1 MSTKLKEEFL
11 KLLKEDE
18 EFRYAVAGYIG
29 LERFWKEIKSLR
41 EEANKIW
48 KEIKLLR
55 EEQILMREEQTK
67 IWREIGKLREEQK
80 LLREEQILMREDFNR
95 MVEVLLRM
103 DKRLTR
109 VEKTLEKL
117 TVDIEEE
124 ARSIVRYKL
133 RELGIKMDVEA
144 LKLPELELNLYGVS
158 DGICIIGEASVRAG
172 ASIVDELKRKLE
184 ILKTKYPNY
193 LREKIILVLYV
204 TLPLPELVER
214 SKKENIWLLKAT
226 REYVRPKFQFKF

>member
-1 MSTKLKEEFL
+1 MSAKLKEEFL

-67 IWREIGKLREEQK
+67 IWREIEKLREEQK

-109 VEKTLEKL
+109 VEKTMRICKAENFN
-117 TVDIEEE
+117 
-124 ARSIVRYKL
+124 
-133 RELGIKMDVEA
+133 
-144 LKLPELELNLYGVS
+144 LNFNS
-158 DGICIIGEASVRAG
+158 
-172 ASIVDELKRKLE
+172 
-184 ILKTKYPNY
+184 
-193 LREKIILVLYV
+193 
-204 TLPLPELVER
+204 
-214 SKKENIWLLKAT
+214 
-226 REYVRPKFQFKF
+226 

>member
-1 MSTKLKEEFL
+1 MLVLNVSAKLKEEFL

-55 EEQILMREEQTK
+55 EEQILMRE
-67 IWREIGKLREEQK
+67 
-80 LLREEQILMREDFNR
+80 DFNR

-109 VEKTLEKL
+109 VEKTMRICKAENFN
-117 TVDIEEE
+117 
-124 ARSIVRYKL
+124 
-133 RELGIKMDVEA
+133 
-144 LKLPELELNLYGVS
+144 LNFNS
-158 DGICIIGEASVRAG
+158 
-172 ASIVDELKRKLE
+172 
-184 ILKTKYPNY
+184 
-193 LREKIILVLYV
+193 
-204 TLPLPELVER
+204 
-214 SKKENIWLLKAT
+214 
-226 REYVRPKFQFKF
+226 

>member
-1 MSTKLKEEFL
+1 LLVLNVSTKLKEEFL
-11 KLLKEDE
+11 KLLKEDK
-18 EFRYAVAGYIG
+18 EFRYAVVGYIG

-48 KEIKLLR
+48 KEI
-55 EEQILMREEQTK
+55 
-67 IWREIGKLREEQK
+67 K

-133 RELGIKMDVEA
+133 RELGIEMDVGT
-144 LKLPELELNLYGVS
+144 LKLPGLELNLYGVS
-158 DGICIIGEASVRAG
+158 DGICIVGEASVRAG

-184 ILKTKYPNY
+184 ILRTKYPNY
-193 LREKIILVLYV
+193 LREKTILVLYV

-214 SKKENIWLLKAT
+214 SRKENIWLLKAT
-226 REYVRPKFQFKF
+226 REYVRPKISI